1 MTVISL
7 TGGIASGKS
16 SAAQY
21 LGKKGA
27 YLIDADRL
35 GHLAYE
41 PDTNAFRQVVEAFG
55 DDIVG
60 ADGQIDRKV
69 LGGKVFA
76 EEGALTRL
84 TDIVWPEIRRLA
96 EAQIQEQLGKEP
108 DRPIVLEA
116 AVLFEAGWDDI
127 GDEVWVIT
135 VDPETAIERA
145 TARDGVDRAAVLQ
158 RIDAQLTN
166 SERVNRSKVT
176 VTNDGTR
183 AELESALDA
192 AWAKSV
198 GAL

>member
-16 SAAQY
+16 FASAY
-21 LGKKGA
+21 LGEKGA
-27 YLIDADRL
+27 HLIDADKV
-35 GHLAYE
+35 GHRAYE
-41 PDTNAFRQVVEAFG
+41 PDTQAFAQVVAEFG
-55 DDIVG
+55 DDVVS

-96 EAQIQEQLGKEP
+96 EADIAANLSANP
-108 DRPIVLEA
+108 DQVVVLEA

-135 VDPETAIERA
+135 VDPETAITRA
-145 TARDGVDRAAVLQ
+145 TTRDGVDREAVQQ
-158 RIDAQLTN
+158 RIDAQLSN
-166 SERVNRSKVT
+166 EERANRAGVVIS
-176 VTNDGTR
+176 NDGTE
-183 AELESALDA
+183 AELLAALDA
-192 AWAKSV
+192 EWARL
-198 GAL
+198 GG

>member
-16 SAAQY
+16 FASAY
-21 LGKKGA
+21 LGEKGA
-27 YLIDADRL
+27 HLIDADKV
-35 GHLAYE
+35 GHRAYE
-41 PDTNAFRQVVEAFG
+41 PDTQAFAQVVAEFG
-55 DDIVG
+55 DDVVS

-96 EAQIQEQLGKEP
+96 EADIAANLSANP
-108 DRPIVLEA
+108 DQVVVLEA

-135 VDPETAIERA
+135 VDPETAITRA
-145 TARDGVDRAAVLQ
+145 TARDGVDREAVQQ
-158 RIDAQLTN
+158 RIDAQLSN
-166 SERVNRSKVT
+166 EERANRAGVVIS
-176 VTNDGTR
+176 NDGTE
-183 AELESALDA
+183 AELLAALDA
-192 AWAKSV
+192 EWARL
-198 GAL
+198 GG

>member
-16 SAAQY
+16 LASAY
-21 LGKKGA
+21 LGEKGA
-27 YLIDADRL
+27 HLIDADKL
-35 GHLAYE
+35 GHRAYE
-41 PDTNAFRQVVEAFG
+41 PDTQAFAQVVEAFG
-55 DDIVG
+55 DDVVG

-96 EAQIQEQLGKEP
+96 EAEIAATQAAQSNQV
-108 DRPIVLEA
+108 IVLEA

-135 VDPETAIERA
+135 VDPETAITRA
-145 TARDGVDRAAVLQ
+145 TARDGIDREAVQQ

-166 SERVNRSKVT
+166 DERANRAGVVIS
-176 VTNDGTR
+176 NDGTE
-183 AELESALDA
+183 ADLKAALDGE
-192 AWAKSV
+192 WSRIS
-198 GAL
+198 

>member
-16 SAAQY
+16 LASAY
-21 LGKKGA
+21 LGEKGA
-27 YLIDADRL
+27 HLIDADKL
-35 GHLAYE
+35 GHRAYE
-41 PDTNAFRQVVEAFG
+41 PDTQAFAQVVETFG
-55 DDIVG
+55 DDVVG

-96 EAQIQEQLGKEP
+96 EAEIAATRAERP
-108 DRPIVLEA
+108 DQVIVLEA

-135 VDPETAIERA
+135 VDPETAIDRA
-145 TARDGVDRAAVLQ
+145 TARDGLEREAVQQ
-158 RIDAQLTN
+158 RIDAQLSN
-166 SERVNRSKVT
+166 QERANRAAVVIS
-176 VTNDGTR
+176 NDGTE
-183 AELESALDA
+183 ADLKAALDVE
-192 AWAKSV
+192 WSRIT
-198 GAL
+198 